1 MYLPICLPG
10 HVVWPW
16 TKRIVAAPF
25 SSRQSL
31 PHILRRGSGEEE
43 GEIGDEVE
51 VGREVDGRSVVGRGD
66 IT

>member
-1 MYLPICLPG
+1 M
-10 HVVWPW
+10 VWPW